1 MPTGSNMEAV
11 RAAYQAFTAN
21 DPERFVA
28 LLEPEFVSRQSEAV
42 RWRGTYRGPDGVI
55 EMFGR
60 VATRATATYEPG
72 EVIDGGD
79 RIVVVGRARI
89 TPKAT
94 GKPFDVR
101 ELHVWQVRQ
110 GRLMGLEVFLNA
122 PAPLLAALDA

>member
-42 RWRGTYRGPDGVI
+42 RWRGTYRGPDGVT

-89 TPKAT
+89 TLPRRPVSPSTCASCTFGRCAKA
-94 GKPFDVR
+94 G
-101 ELHVWQVRQ
+101 
-110 GRLMGLEVFLNA
+110 
-122 PAPLLAALDA
+122 